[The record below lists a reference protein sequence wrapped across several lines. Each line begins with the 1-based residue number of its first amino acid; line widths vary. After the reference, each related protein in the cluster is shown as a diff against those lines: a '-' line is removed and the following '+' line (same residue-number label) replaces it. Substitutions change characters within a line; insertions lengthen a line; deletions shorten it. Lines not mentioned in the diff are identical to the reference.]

1 MQGKSDV
8 ITMYHVENMPDDCLV
23 LKRGVNGNSDGTVQC
38 ALHAEC
44 ADHAVLVEC
53 RGSIT

>member
-1 MQGKSDV
+1 M

-23 LKRGVNGNSDGTVQC
+23 LKREVDGNSDGTVQC

-44 ADHAVLVEC
+44 ADHAVPSRVSREHHIILNF
-53 RGSIT
+53 